1 MATLTEMWF
10 IFYPFFSAISKN
22 LNTEYPLTK
31 FEQFSKCSFGEI
43 FIKRLTASMEL
54 VSKLVNK

>member
-1 MATLTEMWF
+1 MATLTQVWF
-10 IFYPFFSAISKN
+10 IFHPSFSAVPKN